1 MMNSLYAL
9 HDKLA
14 QVAGNTLKVKEIKIK
29 VCYGNSY
36 KDIYAQ

>member
-14 QVAGNTLKVKEIKIK
+14 QVAGNALKILWLSVLATATKK
-29 VCYGNSY
+29 SMLR
-36 KDIYAQ
+36 